1 MCIPSSLDPTIA
13 PSGCHVL
20 SLFIQYTP
28 YQLKDGKWNDEKR
41 NTYADKGDSTVQRII
56 LMLPETPPAMLNRPV
71 GQGFFISSP

>member
-28 YQLKDGKWNDEKR
+28 YHLKDGKWNDEKR
-41 NTYADKGDSTVQRII
+41 NAYADKGDSTVQRYYFDVV
-56 LMLPETPPAMLNRPV
+56 ENTPSYLE
-71 GQGFFISSP
+71 